1 MEAILRNPPPADW
14 ISLILFFSILLLVL
28 AKSLFYSRFLNFI
41 ILPFNNKYIL
51 MYNKKNRIFNWF
63 NILLSAFQIL
73 NLSLFLFFIR
83 EIFFNPTEESALQ
96 TFGSILLTLTLLW
109 VVKLYFQLGNGFLFN
124 SEKSISE
131 IVYKKL
137 TYFNYSGM
145 VMLLTN
151 IMLNFVYPGSRPVIA
166 TSVLLI
172 LLINIVGWYTTLK
185 NHQKFIANNFVYFIL
200 YICALEVAPLILIGT
215 YLLDRSL

>member
-1 MEAILRNPPPADW
+1 
-14 ISLILFFSILLLVL
+14 
-28 AKSLFYSRFLNFI
+28 
-41 ILPFNNKYIL
+41 